1 MTRNTSSPMSRAGPD
16 MLNALMIVDEEM
28 SKASSKGPSGRPGV
42 AALNRMWD
50 AARAAIARF
59 EAEQARKES

>member
-1 MTRNTSSPMSRAGPD
+1 MENRF
-16 MLNALMIVDEEM
+16 MLEALLIVDAEM

-50 AARAAIARF
+50 AARAAIAQF
-59 EAEQARKES
+59 KAEQARKEG